1 MSRTYK
7 KYTGNCFRSPR
18 GHRQALVAGLR
29 KRKVPPNAWD
39 DISYDKQV
47 YLPYRVADGMAAKAE
62 SPQDI
67 VKHLMKKFKMR
78 LGEAEYWMNES
89 VVSERRK
96 VPEGLLGVYC
106 EKELK

>member
-29 KRKVPPNAWD
+29 KSKVPPNAWD
-39 DISYDKQV
+39 DISFDKTV
-47 YLPYRVADGMAAKAE
+47 YMPHRVADGMAAKAE
-62 SPQDI
+62 SFNDI
-67 VKHLMKKFKMR
+67 VRHLMKKFKMR
-78 LGEAEYWMNES
+78 LGEAEYWAGEA
-89 VVSERRK
+89 VWHERKR

-106 EKELK
+106 EVELK